1 MTITLKWR
9 QTFSACGLAASL
21 TLSTAAQAVDK
32 KIETAAPNSLTLGH
46 IDGEVDGNLTT
57 MTIRLDKE
65 PTWTKLSE
73 IQDHGSF
80 LQIILPGTLVPEP
93 GKFFDGGNT
102 IIPKIAAF
110 QLTPSDAGIRLF
122 VNKNAA
128 KVKQAMMA
136 ETLGSRI
143 ILTIDNALLNGLMS
157 ESELRTEIV
166 GPPAPRELTAE
177 QVIAKTEVRHDE
189 PAPSERLKAEL
200 KSKVVASAGPSFDFR
215 EKLTQV
221 ALFSAGM
228 LILLLVSRFFK
239 PFLRRRVEGAGEF
252 NPEPPL
258 TIKTLASL
266 NLASRQK
273 VSLLQIGGE
282 KILIGITPENVSFL
296 TTIGVSQN
304 TGPNTKAIG
313 VMPTRAAQAAIT
325 GATQDFSTV
334 LENSEDTIAMQPT
347 PQPRRPA
354 AKPPVVKSP
363 AAEIP
368 NTSLRTSLKP
378 KAPTANRINIAIDE
392 DGIKNV
398 ATHRPTIKTPVST
411 NDNPAGQAAID
422 DVTRMIREKLKTLRS
437 I

>member
-9 QTFSACGLAASL
+9 QTFSACGLAAFL
-21 TLSTAAQAVDK
+21 TLSTAVHAVDK
-32 KIETAAPNSLTLGH
+32 KTENATPSLLTLGH

-73 IQDHGSF
+73 VQDHGSF
-80 LQIILPGTLVPEP
+80 LQLILPGTLVPEP
-93 GKFFDGGNT
+93 GKFFDGGNK

-157 ESELRTEIV
+157 ENELRAEIV

-200 KSKVVASAGPSFDFR
+200 KSKIVGSSGSSFDFS

-221 ALFSAGM
+221 ALFSAVM

-239 PFLRRRVEGAGEF
+239 PFLRRRAASAGDF
-252 NPEPPL
+252 NPEPPV

-273 VSLLQIGGE
+273 VSLLQVGGE

-296 TTIGVSQN
+296 TTIGASQN
-304 TGPNTKAIG
+304 IGTTTKAIG

-334 LENSEDTIAMQPT
+334 LANSEDTIAMQPT

-354 AKPPVVKSP
+354 PKPPVVKSP
-363 AAEIP
+363 PTDIP
-368 NTSLRTSLKP
+368 NTSVRTSVKP
-378 KAPTANRINIAIDE
+378 KASTANRINIAIDE

-398 ATHRPTIKTPVST
+398 AANRPTVKPTVSS
-411 NDNPAGQAAID
+411 NDNPAGQAPID

>member
-1 MTITLKWR
+1 
-9 QTFSACGLAASL
+9 LAAFL
-21 TLSTAAQAVDK
+21 TLSTAVHAVDK
-32 KIETAAPNSLTLGH
+32 KTENATPSLLTLGH

-73 IQDHGSF
+73 VQDHGSF
-80 LQIILPGTLVPEP
+80 LQLILPGTLVPEP
-93 GKFFDGGNT
+93 GKFFDGGNK

-157 ESELRTEIV
+157 ENELRAEIV

-200 KSKVVASAGPSFDFR
+200 KSKIVGSSGSSFDFS

-221 ALFSAGM
+221 ALFSAVM

-239 PFLRRRVEGAGEF
+239 PFLRRRAASAGDF
-252 NPEPPL
+252 NPEPPV

-273 VSLLQIGGE
+273 VSLLQVGGE

-296 TTIGVSQN
+296 TTIGASQN
-304 TGPNTKAIG
+304 IATTTKAIG

-334 LENSEDTIAMQPT
+334 LANSEDTIAMQPT

-354 AKPPVVKSP
+354 PKPPVVKSP
-363 AAEIP
+363 PTDIP
-368 NTSLRTSLKP
+368 NTSVRTSVKP
-378 KAPTANRINIAIDE
+378 KASTANRINIAIDE

-398 ATHRPTIKTPVST
+398 AANRPTVKPPVSS